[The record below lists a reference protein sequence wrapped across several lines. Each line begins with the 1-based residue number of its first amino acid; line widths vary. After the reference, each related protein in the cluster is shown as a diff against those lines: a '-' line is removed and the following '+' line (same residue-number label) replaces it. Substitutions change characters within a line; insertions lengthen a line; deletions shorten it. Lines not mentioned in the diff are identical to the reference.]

1 MERKIVSGLTLPLVL
16 IVIGMLTFAFT
27 IQPVKA
33 SGTIYIKADGSVDP
47 DTAPISS
54 VDNVTY
60 VFTGN
65 SDSIVVERDNIV
77 VDGAGYTLQEPE
89 TGIGVDLSDRS
100 NVTIKNMRIMITM
113 DFGWGIMLSNSSG
126 NSISGNNISMNMF
139 IDGYAI
145 MLSNSSG
152 NSISGNNIESN
163 RNGIWLSNSSSNRIS
178 GNNITS
184 RYSSITLSNS
194 SGNSISGNNMRAY
207 HPYMCTIS
215 LSDSSDN
222 SISGNNIRSNYRG
235 IWLSNSPSNSISG
248 NNISISIDGNCAIML
263 SDSSNN
269 KFYHNN
275 FICKQPCVITSGYAN
290 FWDDG
295 YPSGGNY
302 WSDYTDIDQYS
313 GPHQNETGTDGI
325 WDHPYAIDANNTDNY
340 PFIRPGPHPPWI
352 PIPSFVY
359 APLAPIMGET
369 VTFNASASY
378 DVDGYIVSYAWDF
391 GDGTNSTK
399 TDPIITY
406 IYTTVGPYYVTLTV
420 TDNDSLTDATT
431 EYIAVERI
439 PTFISISTNSPSII
453 VGFRVDIT
461 GTLSDLYGNGLR
473 KETVVL
479 YYAPSGIEIWTP
491 ITSDTTDDLG
501 NYRVMW
507 IPPATGYFVIMA
519 EWTGNA
525 THFEAYNTA
534 TISSLVYEDQYVFS
548 VESNSTLSE
557 LAFNTTD
564 WTLSFT
570 ATGPNGTMGYT
581 KVTVAKS
588 LVANITNIRV
598 YLDGNQ
604 SEYTITSTDDS
615 WLLTFTYMH
624 STHQVAVDLD
634 ITIVPEFPSLTIL
647 LLFMI
652 ATLLA
657 VVIHRRRKHTV

>member
-1 MERKIVSGLTLPLVL
+1 MERKIVSGLTLTLVL

-33 SGTIYIKADGSVDP
+33 SGTIYIKADGSVEGTDKIA
-47 DTAPISS
+47 TANNITYTFI
-54 VDNVTY
+54 DNI
-60 VFTGN
+60 N
-65 SDSIVVERDNIV
+65 DSIVVERSNIV
-77 VDGAGYTLQEPE
+77 VDGAGYTVQGTWAPNSK
-89 TGIGVDLSDRS
+89 GVSLSDIN
-100 NVTIKNMRIMITM
+100 NVTIKNANINNFYYAIYFSSSSSCVISGNNITSR
-113 DFGWGIMLSNSSG
+113 FSSIMLSNSSG
-126 NSISGNNISMNMF
+126 NSISGNSMEAYYPYVYTIGLF
-139 IDGYAI
+139 D
-145 MLSNSSG
+145 SSG
-152 NSISGNNIESN
+152 NSISENNIRSSYW
-163 RNGIWLSNSSSNRIS
+163 GIWLSN
-178 GNNITS
+178 
-184 RYSSITLSNS
+184 
-194 SGNSISGNNMRAY
+194 
-207 HPYMCTIS
+207 
-215 LSDSSDN
+215 
-222 SISGNNIRSNYRG
+222 
-235 IWLSNSPSNSISG
+235 
-248 NNISISIDGNCAIML
+248 
-263 SDSSNN
+263 SSNN

-275 FICKQPCVITSGYAN
+275 FICKQPCVITSSYAN
-290 FWDDG
+290 FWDDD

-352 PIPSFVY
+352 PIPSFIY